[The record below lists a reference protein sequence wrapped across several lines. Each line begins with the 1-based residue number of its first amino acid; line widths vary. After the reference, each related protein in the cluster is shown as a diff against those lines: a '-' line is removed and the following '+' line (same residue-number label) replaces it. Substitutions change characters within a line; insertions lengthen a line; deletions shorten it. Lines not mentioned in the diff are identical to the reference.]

1 MENQAVTKKIQE
13 VAKKLLSEGKV
24 SCVIGF
30 EKGTVPMRERPYF
43 AYTPEEAD
51 KLIWTSFCCNNL
63 ANFLI
68 RRNLGDAGKVAIVAQ
83 GCVSRNIVGLIKEN
97 QITRDQVFII
107 GVPSPGMLDRN
118 KIQEKVGASKVITE
132 VVEDGTELLVKGR
145 DFEERI
151 PRKKVMRNNCYTC
164 VQRNPVIVDELIG
177 EESAPSTHGGN
188 IDNVA
193 APWEKLA
200 VDKRWEAFAENYKD
214 CIRCYACR
222 DACPL
227 CYCHVC
233 FVDEAMPQWCGKT
246 QDQSDVATYHILRAF
261 HCAGRCT
268 DCGACESACPMG
280 IKVRRLTSK
289 IEKDIRQM
297 YDYTSGMDLESTPP
311 MSIFK
316 PDDPQEFIK

>member
-1 MENQAVTKKIQE
+1 MDNQEVTQKIRE

-30 EKGTVPMRERPYF
+30 EKGTVPMRERPFF

-51 KLIWTSFCCNNL
+51 KLVWTSFCCNNL

-68 RRNLGDAGKVAIVAQ
+68 RRDLGEAGKVAVVAQ
-83 GCVSRNIVGLIKEN
+83 GCVSRSIVGLIKEN
-97 QITRDQVFII
+97 QITREQVFVI
-107 GVPSPGMLDRN
+107 GVPSPGMLDRS
-118 KIQEKVGASKVITE
+118 KVQAEVGAAKVITE
-132 VVEDGTELLVKGR
+132 VTEDGADLVVKGKG
-145 DFEERI
+145 FEERV
-151 PRKKVMRNNCYTC
+151 PRKKVFRDNCYTC

-177 EESAPSTHGGN
+177 EETEPTHGGN
-188 IDNVA
+188 IDKVA
-193 APWEKLA
+193 APWEKLDA
-200 VDKRWEAFAENYKD
+200 AARWAEFAENYQS

-233 FVDEAMPQWCGKT
+233 FVDEAQPQWCGKT
-246 QDQSDVATYHILRAF
+246 QDESDVLTYHVLRAF

-268 DCGACESACPMG
+268 DCGACESACPMD
-280 IKVRRLTSK
+280 IKVRKLTSK
-289 IEKDIRQM
+289 IEKDIREM
-297 YDYTSGMDLESTPP
+297 YGYQPGMDLEAQPP
-311 MSIFK
+311 MTVYK